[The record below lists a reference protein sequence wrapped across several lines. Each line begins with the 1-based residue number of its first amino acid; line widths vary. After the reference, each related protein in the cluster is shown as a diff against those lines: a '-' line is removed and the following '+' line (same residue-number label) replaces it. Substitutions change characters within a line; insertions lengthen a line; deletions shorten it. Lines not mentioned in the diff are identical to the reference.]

1 MEVNTMLYYK
11 VKPENDNKRRYK
23 FHRGGGLEIDG
34 IFVGNELYTPKEINK
49 YPGGVLLCD
58 PVNVSKKQV
67 YFFFGARFSN
77 QTGGVALPF

>member
-1 MEVNTMLYYK
+1 MEVNKMLYYR

-77 QTGGVALPF
+77 KTGGVKLPF